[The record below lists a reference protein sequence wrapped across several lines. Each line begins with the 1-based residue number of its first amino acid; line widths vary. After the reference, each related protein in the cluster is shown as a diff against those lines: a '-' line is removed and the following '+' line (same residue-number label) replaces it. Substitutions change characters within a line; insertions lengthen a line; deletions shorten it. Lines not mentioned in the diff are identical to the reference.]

1 MRNASLLWLCLSKYF
16 PSAANALL
24 WFARNSVDSLSISRN
39 FLLILRFNRII
50 ESGSIVVATVNEMDA
65 TCKRLKKYS
74 HGIALLSANPAYD
87 PMYFSNAETITEPVK
102 ILGKVI
108 ELRAK
113 FD

>member
-1 MRNASLLWLCLSKYF
+1 MI
-16 PSAANALL
+16 AA
-24 WFARNSVDSLSISRN
+24 
-39 FLLILRFNRII
+39 
-50 ESGSIVVATVNEMDA
+50 VNEMDA

-87 PMYFSNAETITEPVK
+87 PMYFSNEETITEPVK

>member
-1 MRNASLLWLCLSKYF
+1 MATVFQVFLASF
-16 PSAANALL
+16 DPAAQPYGAE
-24 WFARNSVDSLSISRN
+24 A
-39 FLLILRFNRII
+39 
-50 ESGSIVVATVNEMDA
+50 ESGSIVIAAVNEMDA

-87 PMYFSNAETITEPVK
+87 PMYFSNEETITEPVK